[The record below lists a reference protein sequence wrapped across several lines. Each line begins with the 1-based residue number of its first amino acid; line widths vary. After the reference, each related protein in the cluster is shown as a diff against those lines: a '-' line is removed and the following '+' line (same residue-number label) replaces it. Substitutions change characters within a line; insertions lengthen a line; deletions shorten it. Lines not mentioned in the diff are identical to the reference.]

1 MNLQI
6 TAPLGGTFDV
16 VIKNSVGTTVY
27 SATHGNEV
35 FDPAITT
42 AGDYEMFIDG
52 AETPV
57 HCFTIT
63 ACECPPFLAAEI
75 TTPNDVF
82 YYFNI
87 NFDISGWEFCPFS
100 IYVESIGYFSATYDI
115 NTLADFTLVTSDLA
129 KKTTLIGGRTDIYYR
144 VQLLD
149 SEATFCYDGYVT
161 NEDCVSPTIDSIT
174 LRQEGTCETT
184 RTFFIDVDFSGVTD
198 PCLLNANF
206 TQTAPTSVYSDT
218 ATTTITTD
226 GTWSFQVFPTSVGVN
241 QLVRFNVS
249 VTDCCGLITTRTI
262 SLTTDCDGPTIP
274 PTLSIVLV
282 GSVYYLRAIY
292 ADCGGCC
299 HGANFSYNQNNLLL
313 SGSNDTGVNNSNDI
327 PCGGSFPLTIDYPLS
342 PNLNISPTQ
351 AQIRYFVTF
360 VNCCNEISPN
370 NLVTIN
376 RP

>member
-6 TAPLGGTFDV
+6 TAPIGGTFDV

-52 AETPV
+52 EDTPV
-57 HCFTIT
+57 YCFTIS
-63 ACECPPFLAAEI
+63 ACECPPFVSAYI
-75 TTPNDVF
+75 NTPNDVF

-87 NFDISGWEFCPFS
+87 EFDLSDWEFCPFAL
-100 IYVESIGYFSATYDI
+100 YVESLGYFSATYNI
-115 NTLADFTLVTSDLA
+115 NELSDFSAVTSDLA

-144 VQLLD
+144 VNLLD
-149 SEATFCYDGYVT
+149 FDATFCYDGYVSG
-161 NEDCVSPTIDSIT
+161 EDCVSPTIESVT

-198 PCLLNANF
+198 PCSVSANF
-206 TQTAPTSVYSDT
+206 AQTAPTSVYSDT
-218 ATTTITTD
+218 ETTTITTD
-226 GTWSFQVFPTSVGVN
+226 STWSFQVFPTGVGVN

-249 VTDCCGLITTRTI
+249 ITDCCGFVTNRTI
-262 SLTTDCDGPTIP
+262 SLTTDCDAPTIP
-274 PTLSIVLV
+274 PTLSIVLIS
-282 GSVYYLRAIY
+282 SVYYLRAIY

-299 HGANFSYNQNNLLL
+299 HQANFSWNQNNLLL
-313 SGSNDTGVNNSNDI
+313 SGSNDTGVNNSNII
-327 PCGGSFPLTIDYPLS
+327 PCGGSFPLTIDYPIS
-342 PNLNISPTQ
+342 PNLNISPSQT
-351 AQIRYFVTF
+351 QIRYFVTF
-360 VNCCNEISPN
+360 VDCCGGISPN
-370 NLVTIN
+370 NLVTID